1 MIDTVVSEVV
11 PAVTLAGNVPKPNFT
26 DSPSSSTVSPVAEKV
41 NDLEVSVAAKVTLA
55 GTPE

>member
-1 MIDTVVSEVV
+1 MIDTVVSDVV

-26 DSPSSSTVSPVAEKV
+26 DSPSSSTVSSAADTVKV
-41 NDLEVSVAAKVTLA
+41 FSVSPEANVTLA